1 MKNFLNHIRIYVFRG
16 LIAIIPLALSYLAIQ
31 FFYVMIDQKVVGWLN
46 RFIGF
51 SIPGLGILLVLIFL
65 CFLGF
70 VASNVIGKKVFGLIE
85 QITIRIPIIK
95 TVYQVGKQLS
105 LTLAIPEKQVF
116 QRVVL
121 VEFLKPGYWTLGFVT
136 GTLIDRTTNEQLLK
150 IFVPTS
156 PNPTSGWFIV
166 AQESQTRDSG
176 WSVDE
181 AMKTIIS
188 GGIIGAEE
196 IKP

>member
-1 MKNFLNHIRIYVFRG
+1 MKNFLTHIQTYIFRG
-16 LIAIIPLALSYLAIQ
+16 LIAIIPLALSYLALQ
-31 FFYVMIDQKVVGWLN
+31 FFYLEIDKRVVGWLN

-70 VASNVIGKKVFGLIE
+70 VASNVIGKKIFGLIE
-85 QITIRIPIIK
+85 QITNRIPIIK
-95 TVYQVGKQLS
+95 TVYQVGKQVS
-105 LTLAIPEKQVF
+105 LTLSLPEKKIF

-136 GTLIDRTTNEQLLK
+136 GTLIDRTTNEHLLK
-150 IFVPTS
+150 IFVPTA
-156 PNPTSGWFIV
+156 PNPTSGWFV
-166 AQESQTRDSG
+166 LAKESQTRDSG
-176 WSVDE
+176 WSVEE

-196 IKP
+196 IK